1 MYYTSI
7 VCEKNNPTTWRH
19 HIQNDIFNNRDVRD
33 PPTKPPTPTNVPRV
47 KVQSNNPTIVL
58 RVHLY
63 FNDITRVQRVQPPA
77 ATPSPQQTLR
87 LSKQI
92 PNLSKPI
99 VYHNANVTVHLSA
112 LEEQFIS
119 DMMNIKAVP
128 DPTTGDLLKIPEAI
142 LWRDGI
148 FNKLSRLT
156 QGRKKRT
163 IKGTN
168 TIHLIS
174 PNQKPTNKK
183 QPMRKFLSATDHK
196 NNTHI
201 DFRSLL

>member
-1 MYYTSI
+1 M
-7 VCEKNNPTTWRH
+7 
-19 HIQNDIFNNRDVRD
+19 
-33 PPTKPPTPTNVPRV
+33 
-47 KVQSNNPTIVL
+47 KVQSNNPTIVP

-128 DPTTGDLLKIPEAI
+128 DPTTGDLLEIPEAI
-142 LWRDGI
+142 LWRDGV

-163 IKGTN
+163 IKGKKHNSFNFTKSK
-168 TIHLIS
+168 TYK
-174 PNQKPTNKK
+174 QKTTYAQIFVSYRPQK
-183 QPMRKFLSATDHK
+183 QYPYRLHR
-196 NNTHI
+196 I
-201 DFRSLL
+201 VE